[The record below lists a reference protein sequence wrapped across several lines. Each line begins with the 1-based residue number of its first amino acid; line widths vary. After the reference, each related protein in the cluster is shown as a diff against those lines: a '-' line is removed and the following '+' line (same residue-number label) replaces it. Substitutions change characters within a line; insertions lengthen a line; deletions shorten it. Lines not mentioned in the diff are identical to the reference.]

1 MSDEHEHTDVTP
13 EHDSNASDL
22 LIATNVDIDT
32 VRLSVLAQLQG
43 IIELNRRVYPSLT
56 VFRGDSPLVR
66 VSSRPVFDFDQELTS
81 ITEMLFLFPA
91 LSAGTGVLS
100 FINEVQLVDGW
111 RECVCICVITRGGLQ
126 VTVYPWDV
134 DPDNGA
140 INFDHE
146 AEIDPN
152 GPGAYGPRLKNLF
165 PIFATSDHF
174 HLPAS
179 EILSWLGARG
189 HEVQLLGDVTFANLN
204 ASLGLGQGY

>member
-1 MSDEHEHTDVTP
+1 MSDEHSHGDDAP

-22 LIATNVDIDT
+22 LIATGVDIDT
-32 VRLSVLAQLQG
+32 VRLSVLANLQG
-43 IIELNRRVYPSLT
+43 LIELGRQIYPSIT
-56 VFRGDSPLVR
+56 AFRGDSPLVK
-66 VSSRPVFDFDQELTS
+66 VSSRPVFNFDQELTS

-100 FINEVQLVDGW
+100 FVNEVQLVEGW
-111 RECVCICVITRGGLQ
+111 RWCVCICVITRGGLQ

-134 DPDNGA
+134 DEDSGA
-140 INFDHE
+140 ITFDHE

-189 HEVQLLGDVTFANLN
+189 HEVQLMGDVTFANLN
-204 ASLGLGQGY
+204 ASLGLNMGY